1 MRKTTSSSKPKKKK
15 PTSPKRNGKAGKATT
30 KKPEPF
36 KLNAALSR
44 LTAFCGDVNMKCV
57 ISNEDTPFFASAFV
71 GPDLYRGR
79 GKTAGGAIKGL
90 WNAVTEVASLEGGE

>member
-1 MRKTTSSSKPKKKK
+1 MPRTTTNKKPRKKKSANK
-15 PTSPKRNGKAGKATT
+15 SNGKAGAATS

-44 LTAFCGDVNMKCV
+44 LSAFCGDVNLRCV
-57 ISNEDTPFFASAFV
+57 VSDEDTPFYAAAFV
-71 GPDLYRGR
+71 GSRYVVGK

-90 WNAVTEVASLEGGE
+90 WDGVAQVAEIGE